1 MVRILGDLCENF
13 GDDEHEILDLGK
25 IYMDISQHKNLP
37 LLNLDFFCRF
47 KSKSIKKFGDKK

>member
-13 GDDEHEILDLGK
+13 GDDEHEILDQGK

-37 LLNLDFFCRF
+37 LLNLDFFF
-47 KSKSIKKFGDKK
+47 ADLNQSQKEVW